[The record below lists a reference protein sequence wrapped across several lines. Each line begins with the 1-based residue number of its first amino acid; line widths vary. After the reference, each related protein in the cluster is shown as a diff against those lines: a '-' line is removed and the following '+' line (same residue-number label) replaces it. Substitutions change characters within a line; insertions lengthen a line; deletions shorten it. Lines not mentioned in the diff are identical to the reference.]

1 VAVLV
6 WQPEALLGSLG
17 WRVGGIRRAHGG
29 RRTRRSHM
37 TQVGCRARVDRR
49 ALAAHMP
56 LPMVENRLANGIQE
70 YEVAHRRPCVMSEVL
85 FGGPSGLIGA
95 HVSTTDRTGSTVT
108 NSPIVGLLYGEMVDP
123 LHGEVMVARSR
134 AVVVAVRTEPV
145 VLALRTGPV
154 EVTVRS
160 DKFVVEARTGLVV
173 GILVVPEHRLGR
185 VAVARGRLLID
196 ARRLNGCFAA

>member
-1 VAVLV
+1 MA
-6 WQPEALLGSLG
+6 QIS
-17 WRVGGIRRAHGG
+17 
-29 RRTRRSHM
+29 
-37 TQVGCRARVDRR
+37 CRARVDRR

-154 EVTVRS
+154 VLALRTGPVEVTVRS
-160 DKFVVEARTGLVV
+160 DNFVVEARTGLVV